1 MSFPEYRIGLGHDR
15 HRLVAGRKLLLGG
28 VEVPFELG
36 LDGHSDA
43 DVLLHA
49 ITDALLGAAGLGDI
63 GDWFPN
69 TDPKWAGANSTVF
82 LHAALSAVKDR
93 GWQVVNLDCTV
104 HAERPKLSPFKR
116 TIAAQIAKLLDI
128 AEDQVN
134 VKAKTGEQVGP
145 VGRLEAID
153 ADAAV
158 LLGRNLGRAIDSE
171 GVRHAEP

>member
-1 MSFPEYRIGLGHDR
+1 MTSPEYRIGLGHDR

-69 TDPKWAGANSTVF
+69 TDPQWAGADSTVF
-82 LHAALSAVKDR
+82 LQAALSAVKER
-93 GWQVVNLDCTV
+93 GWQVVNLDCTI
-104 HAERPKLSPFKR
+104 HAERPKLSPHN
-116 TIAAQIAKLLDI
+116 AAIKNNVARLLGVL
-128 AEDQVN
+128 EDQVN
-134 VKAKTGEQVGP
+134 VKAKTGEKVGA

-153 ADAAV
+153 ADAVV
-158 LLGRNLGRAIDSE
+158 LLGRSDTAN
-171 GVRHAEP
+171 

>member
-1 MSFPEYRIGLGHDR
+1 MTSPEYRIGLGHDR

-69 TDPKWAGANSTVF
+69 TDPQWAGADSTVF
-82 LHAALSAVKDR
+82 HQAALSAVKER
-93 GWQVVNLDCTV
+93 GWQVVNLDCTI
-104 HAERPKLSPFKR
+104 HAERPKLSPHK
-116 TIAAQIAKLLDI
+116 AAIKNNVARLLGVL
-128 AEDQVN
+128 EDQVN
-134 VKAKTGEQVGP
+134 VKAKTGEKVGP

-153 ADAAV
+153 ADAVV
-158 LLGRNLGRAIDSE
+158 LLGRSDTAN
-171 GVRHAEP
+171 